1 MNAASKSF
9 SVLSISWRGPRV
21 KSRSESSG
29 PQNISPTTINACLV
43 KTVGEGPARLE
54 LLKLQDLFTSG
65 VTGWKADFRYM
76 DCESLARVEPGGFE
90 EVCSWLVE
98 SCTEGRGALD
108 LSAKARPPCVM
119 GSTSKL
125 KNRIIA
131 WLCIH
136 IQPNSISLLDKSH
149 FDELSTLLW
158 YHQAISEL
166 PFTSFWNEAWCS
178 TIQMKMSLI
187 CMWKLIII

>member
-1 MNAASKSF
+1 MVCESLCLPIPARPFENPTVVVSSPVNAASKSF

-29 PQNISPTTINACLV
+29 PQNISPTTIYACLV

-90 EVCSWLVE
+90 EV
-98 SCTEGRGALD
+98 
-108 LSAKARPPCVM
+108 
-119 GSTSKL
+119 
-125 KNRIIA
+125 
-131 WLCIH
+131 
-136 IQPNSISLLDKSH
+136 
-149 FDELSTLLW
+149 
-158 YHQAISEL
+158 
-166 PFTSFWNEAWCS
+166 
-178 TIQMKMSLI
+178 
-187 CMWKLIII
+187 